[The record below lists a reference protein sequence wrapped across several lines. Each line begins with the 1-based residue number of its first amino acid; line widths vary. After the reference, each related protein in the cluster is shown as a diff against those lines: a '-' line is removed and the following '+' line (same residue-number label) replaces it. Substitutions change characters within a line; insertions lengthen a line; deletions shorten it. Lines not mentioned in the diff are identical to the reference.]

1 MNHIVPTAPQSGP
14 TSPGRPSRRALLR
27 TAVALAAVVPLA
39 ACGPAEDPLAQ
50 QAGSGSGK
58 NFIAGDGSVQVYDPA
73 DRGEPV
79 RVTGTFY
86 DGSALDSSDWTG
98 QVTILNF
105 WYAACAPCR
114 VEAPHLVELAH
125 GYADQGVEFV
135 GINVR
140 DQEATAAAFERTFEI
155 PYPSAPDPQGEI
167 LLSLS
172 QYVNPQAVPTTLV
185 LDKQGRV
192 AARILGVAEKS
203 TLEAL
208 IEDRLGETA

>member
-1 MNHIVPTAPQSGP
+1 MNHVDPTAAQTGP
-14 TSPGRPSRRALLR
+14 SSPRRPSRRTLLR
-27 TAVALAAVVPLA
+27 TAAALAAVVPLA

-50 QAGSGSGK
+50 QAGAGSGK
-58 NFIAGDGSVQVYDPA
+58 NFIAGDGSVEVYDPA

-79 RVTGTFY
+79 EVTGEFY
-86 DGSALDSSDWTG
+86 DGSRLDSADWGG
-98 QVTILNF
+98 QVTVLNF

-114 VEAPHLVELAH
+114 VEAPHLVELANA
-125 GYADQGVEFV
+125 YADQGVEFV

-140 DQEATAAAFERTFEI
+140 DQEATAAAFERTFDI
-155 PYPSAPDPQGEI
+155 PYPSAPDPDGTI
-167 LLSLS
+167 LLALS

-185 LDKQGRV
+185 LDRQGRV

-208 IEDRLGETA
+208 IEERLGETP